1 MSEWKWIDR
10 KEQQPAEGDR
20 VLMLFKDRSWG
31 LHIWGDRQPMP
42 THWMPIPPPPPRM
55 VTIEVHEWV
64 ADALAAHCW
73 SEDAERAL
81 DEARS
86 ACRDALA
93 KREGQ

>member
-10 KEQQPAEGDR
+10 RDR
-20 VLMLFKDRSWG
+20 EPEDGVLVLTLWETG
-31 LHIWGDRQPMP
+31 EPVVIGTPMSP
-42 THWMPIPPPPPRM
+42 TRRYWMPIPPPPPRM